1 MRFTVTREA
10 ACDGR
15 DVQTHPQSFK
25 EQNRVSALR
34 TEEMPDKV
42 EADTLLSRG
51 LPAPRV
57 EGSPSG
63 CPCTAG
69 GRRSSATFSG
79 TTGNHDLAPPASFPP
94 SLTLDHM
101 LDGQVSTRWNPPRCH
116 LLCISLECGNPDC
129 PSLSTDPGP
138 LGIHSFF
145 FFLTN
150 FFLLF
155 SPLLQTGLPR

>member
-1 MRFTVTREA
+1 MRRSTRGGCRECEIYSHKRSCMRRPRCA
-10 ACDGR
+10 NPPSKFQR
-15 DVQTHPQSFK
+15 TESSLSFK
-25 EQNRVSALR
+25 NRRDAR
-34 TEEMPDKV
+34 RGG
-42 EADTLLSRG
+42 SRYT
-51 LPAPRV
+51 PKPWIARV

-145 FFLTN
+145 FFFN
-150 FFLLF
+150 QFFSSF
-155 SPLLQTGLPR
+155 